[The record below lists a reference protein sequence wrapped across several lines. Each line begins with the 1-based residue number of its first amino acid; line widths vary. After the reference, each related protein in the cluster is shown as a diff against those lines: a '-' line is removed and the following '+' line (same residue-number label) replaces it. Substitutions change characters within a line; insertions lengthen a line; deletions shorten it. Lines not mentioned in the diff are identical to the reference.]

1 MKSRHNPDTLQDVLT
16 AKSGKLAKI
25 QQKAGQLQVINQFL
39 TTQLIPG
46 CEEYCRVANLRQG
59 VLVIEVASG
68 VWKTRLLQ
76 LSQSIL
82 SHMQEHISTSLHT
95 VELIVNPQLFN
106 EKPEEPKP
114 NPRKISTDT
123 AQHLVALAEH
133 APPELAATLSR
144 LAKLANRDK

>member
-1 MKSRHNPDTLQDVLT
+1 
-16 AKSGKLAKI
+16 
-25 QQKAGQLQVINQFL
+25 
-39 TTQLIPG
+39 
-46 CEEYCRVANLRQG
+46 
-59 VLVIEVASG
+59 
-68 VWKTRLLQ
+68 
-76 LSQSIL
+76 
-82 SHMQEHISTSLHT
+82 STSLHT

>member
-1 MKSRHNPDTLQDVLT
+1 MKSRHNPDTLQDVMT

-59 VLVIEVASG
+59 ILVIEVASG

-82 SHMQEHISTSLHT
+82 SHMQEHISPSLHT

-106 EKPEEPKP
+106 ERPEEPKP
-114 NPRKISTDT
+114 NPRKISADT